1 MFRVL
6 CKTLMKEQP
15 MDAVTYRNSKT
26 QNPKSQRKSFI
37 STRWQAFVKQWQ
49 ALMNGTMAMK

>member
-1 MFRVL
+1 
-6 CKTLMKEQP
+6 

>member
-1 MFRVL
+1 MFFIL

-15 MDAVTYRNSKT
+15 MDAVTDKPSKT
-26 QNPKSQRKSFI
+26 HTPKSQRKSFI
-37 STRWQAFVKQWQ
+37 STRWQTFVKHWQ